1 MSSIRI
7 IKGYPISLLVEADQS
22 NTSIDL
28 NDGSWATTVE
38 LRWQTDKGPKPFEI
52 VSTPTGNGHVIDL
65 TTEQTNQLKTSGT
78 GYVIVI
84 RLNKDNGEVIL
95 KNTIPVRV
103 TDDL

>member
-1 MSSIRI
+1 MSKIQI
-7 IKGYPISLLVEADQS
+7 IKGYSLSLLVEADQS

-28 NDGSWATTVE
+28 NDGSWETSVE
-38 LRWQTDKGPKPFEI
+38 LCWQTDNGPTPFELDF
-52 VSTPTGNGHVIDL
+52 TPSGNGYVVDI

-84 RLNKDNGEVIL
+84 RLNKNNGEVVL

-103 TDDL
+103 TNDL